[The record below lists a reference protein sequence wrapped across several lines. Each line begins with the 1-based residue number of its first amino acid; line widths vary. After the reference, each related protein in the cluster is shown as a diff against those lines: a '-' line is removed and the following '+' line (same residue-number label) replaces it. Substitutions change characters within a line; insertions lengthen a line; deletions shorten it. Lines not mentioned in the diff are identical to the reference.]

1 MGPLPAVQD
10 SGITTVHPMTEKRL
24 FLLDAYAL
32 IFRAYYAFIRAPRI
46 TTAGFN
52 ASAVYGFVNT
62 LEEVLRKERP
72 THIAV
77 CFDPSGP
84 TFRSERYPAYKS
96 EREATPEDIRLSIPF
111 IKEIVKAY
119 RIPLLEVE
127 GFEADDVIGTMA
139 RKAEKEGFTTYMMS
153 PDKDFG
159 QLVSPAILQYKP
171 SYRGNDFEIRG
182 EKEVCER
189 YGLERT
195 SQVIDLLALMG
206 DKIDCIPGCP
216 GVGDKTA
223 IKLIQEFGDVE
234 TLLASTDRLKGAMKK
249 RVEENAD
256 QIRESKYLATIR
268 TDVPVD
274 VDPESLK
281 VRDADTS
288 KLYAIFRE
296 LEFKSLIERVEK
308 RLGKGAAQ
316 ANGGELPLFD
326 EMPEP
331 AAAEDNSPRG
341 SLAASAHEYGLVED
355 AGGIGRLSERL
366 AAVGR
371 CGIVTF
377 ADGEN
382 DMGADWIGASVA
394 WKEGEAAYIPCS
406 FAEGKAFLL
415 DLLARPDIEKVTPG
429 VKRTYVVAANARG
442 DAETPVVNY
451 FDVTL
456 AHYLLQP
463 EQRHGLDGPAAAM
476 LRYDMLPVPAA
487 AKKGVKTVLAKAK
500 PEELCDWACE
510 MADIALRL
518 RDPLLEAVRKEGME
532 QLLTEVEMP
541 LAPVLARME
550 LAGVRLDIRA
560 LDDAAD
566 ALRGRLSDLE
576 KEIYALAGEE
586 FNVGSPAK
594 VGEILFDKM
603 QLDPKAKKTKT
614 GQYSTSEDI
623 LEKVAHKSPIVGK
636 ILEYRQLKK
645 LLTTYLTALPACVNP
660 ATGRV
665 HTNYNQTVTATGRI
679 SSSNPNLQN
688 IPVREEQGRE
698 IRRAFIPDEGH
709 LFLSADYSQIEL
721 RLVADFASD
730 PIMLQAFA
738 DGDDIH
744 AITAS
749 KIYHKDSPQEVT
761 PDERRHAKTA
771 NFGILYGISA
781 FGLASRLGIPRA
793 DASSLIANYFE
804 KFPSIDKYMRDSI
817 NKARENGYTET
828 PMGRRRYLPDI
839 NSRNQVV
846 RGYAE
851 RNAINAP
858 IQGAAADIIKVAM
871 VAIDRRLR
879 EEGLKSR
886 MIMQVHD
893 ELNFDVV
900 PEELP
905 RVQEIVE
912 KEMEGA
918 YSGRVRLTASS
929 GVASNWLDA
938 H

>member
-1 MGPLPAVQD
+1 
-10 SGITTVHPMTEKRL
+10 MTEKRL

>member
-1 MGPLPAVQD
+1 
-10 SGITTVHPMTEKRL
+10 MTEKRL

-308 RLGKGAAQ
+308 RLGKGVAQ

-341 SLAASAHEYGLVED
+341 SLAVSVHEYGLVED
-355 AGGIGRLSERL
+355 AAGIGRLSERL

-749 KIYHKDSPQEVT
+749 KIYHKESPQEVT

>member
-1 MGPLPAVQD
+1 M
-10 SGITTVHPMTEKRL
+10 RL
-24 FLLDAYAL
+24 
-32 IFRAYYAFIRAPRI
+32 
-46 TTAGFN
+46 
-52 ASAVYGFVNT
+52 
-62 LEEVLRKERP
+62 
-72 THIAV
+72 
-77 CFDPSGP
+77 
-84 TFRSERYPAYKS
+84 KS
-96 EREATPEDIRLSIPF
+96 ERF
-111 IKEIVKAY
+111 
-119 RIPLLEVE
+119 
-127 GFEADDVIGTMA
+127 F
-139 RKAEKEGFTTYMMS
+139 
-153 PDKDFG
+153 
-159 QLVSPAILQYKP
+159 
-171 SYRGNDFEIRG
+171 
-182 EKEVCER
+182 
-189 YGLERT
+189 
-195 SQVIDLLALMG
+195 
-206 DKIDCIPGCP
+206 
-216 GVGDKTA
+216 
-223 IKLIQEFGDVE
+223 
-234 TLLASTDRLKGAMKK
+234 ST
-249 RVEENAD
+249 
-256 QIRESKYLATIR
+256 
-268 TDVPVD
+268 
-274 VDPESLK
+274 
-281 VRDADTS
+281 
-288 KLYAIFRE
+288 
-296 LEFKSLIERVEK
+296 
-308 RLGKGAAQ
+308 
-316 ANGGELPLFD
+316 
-326 EMPEP
+326 
-331 AAAEDNSPRG
+331 
-341 SLAASAHEYGLVED
+341 
-355 AGGIGRLSERL
+355 
-366 AAVGR
+366 R
-371 CGIVTF
+371 C
-377 ADGEN
+377 
-382 DMGADWIGASVA
+382 
-394 WKEGEAAYIPCS
+394 
-406 FAEGKAFLL
+406 
-415 DLLARPDIEKVTPG
+415 R
-429 VKRTYVVAANARG
+429 
-442 DAETPVVNY
+442 
-451 FDVTL
+451 
-456 AHYLLQP
+456 
-463 EQRHGLDGPAAAM
+463 
-476 LRYDMLPVPAA
+476 
-487 AKKGVKTVLAKAK
+487 
-500 PEELCDWACE
+500 
-510 MADIALRL
+510 
-518 RDPLLEAVRKEGME
+518 
-532 QLLTEVEMP
+532 
-541 LAPVLARME
+541 
-550 LAGVRLDIRA
+550 
-560 LDDAAD
+560 
-566 ALRGRLSDLE
+566 
-576 KEIYALAGEE
+576 
-586 FNVGSPAK
+586 
-594 VGEILFDKM
+594 
-603 QLDPKAKKTKT
+603 LDPKAKKTKT

-761 PDERRHAKTA
+761 PNERRHAKTA

>member
-1 MGPLPAVQD
+1 M
-10 SGITTVHPMTEKRL
+10 
-24 FLLDAYAL
+24 
-32 IFRAYYAFIRAPRI
+32 
-46 TTAGFN
+46 
-52 ASAVYGFVNT
+52 
-62 LEEVLRKERP
+62 
-72 THIAV
+72 
-77 CFDPSGP
+77 
-84 TFRSERYPAYKS
+84 
-96 EREATPEDIRLSIPF
+96 
-111 IKEIVKAY
+111 
-119 RIPLLEVE
+119 
-127 GFEADDVIGTMA
+127 
-139 RKAEKEGFTTYMMS
+139 
-153 PDKDFG
+153 
-159 QLVSPAILQYKP
+159 
-171 SYRGNDFEIRG
+171 
-182 EKEVCER
+182 
-189 YGLERT
+189 
-195 SQVIDLLALMG
+195 
-206 DKIDCIPGCP
+206 
-216 GVGDKTA
+216 
-223 IKLIQEFGDVE
+223 
-234 TLLASTDRLKGAMKK
+234 
-249 RVEENAD
+249 
-256 QIRESKYLATIR
+256 
-268 TDVPVD
+268 
-274 VDPESLK
+274 
-281 VRDADTS
+281 
-288 KLYAIFRE
+288 
-296 LEFKSLIERVEK
+296 
-308 RLGKGAAQ
+308 
-316 ANGGELPLFD
+316 
-326 EMPEP
+326 
-331 AAAEDNSPRG
+331 
-341 SLAASAHEYGLVED
+341 
-355 AGGIGRLSERL
+355 
-366 AAVGR
+366 
-371 CGIVTF
+371 
-377 ADGEN
+377 
-382 DMGADWIGASVA
+382 
-394 WKEGEAAYIPCS
+394 
-406 FAEGKAFLL
+406 
-415 DLLARPDIEKVTPG
+415 
-429 VKRTYVVAANARG
+429 
-442 DAETPVVNY
+442 
-451 FDVTL
+451 
-456 AHYLLQP
+456 
-463 EQRHGLDGPAAAM
+463 
-476 LRYDMLPVPAA
+476 
-487 AKKGVKTVLAKAK
+487 KTVLAKAK

-518 RDPLLEAVRKEGME
+518 RDPLLEAVRNEGME

-918 YSGRVRLTASS
+918 YSGRVRLTTSS

>member
-1 MGPLPAVQD
+1 
-10 SGITTVHPMTEKRL
+10 MTEKRL

-127 GFEADDVIGTMA
+127 GFEADDMIGTMA

-189 YGLERT
+189 YGLDRT

-308 RLGKGAAQ
+308 RLGKGVAQ

-518 RDPLLEAVRKEGME
+518 RDPLLEAIRKEGME

>member
-1 MGPLPAVQD
+1 
-10 SGITTVHPMTEKRL
+10 MTEKRL

-234 TLLASTDRLKGAMKK
+234 TLLGSTDRLKGAMKK

-308 RLGKGAAQ
+308 RLGKGVAQ

-331 AAAEDNSPRG
+331 AAAAAEDNSPRG
-341 SLAASAHEYGLVED
+341 SLAVSVHEYGLVED
-355 AGGIGRLSERL
+355 AAGIGRLSERL

-394 WKEGEAAYIPCS
+394 WKEGEAAYSPCS

>member
-1 MGPLPAVQD
+1 
-10 SGITTVHPMTEKRL
+10 MTEKRL

-234 TLLASTDRLKGAMKK
+234 TLLGSTDRLKGAMKK

-288 KLYAIFRE
+288 RLYAIFRE

-308 RLGKGAAQ
+308 RLGKGVAQ

-331 AAAEDNSPRG
+331 AAAEDDSPRG

-518 RDPLLEAVRKEGME
+518 RDPLLEAVRNEGME

-550 LAGVRLDIRA
+550 LAGVHLDIRA

-918 YSGRVRLTASS
+918 YSGRVRLTTSS

>member
-1 MGPLPAVQD
+1 
-10 SGITTVHPMTEKRL
+10 MTEKRL

-234 TLLASTDRLKGAMKK
+234 TLLGSTDRLKGAMKK

-288 KLYAIFRE
+288 RLYAIFRE

-316 ANGGELPLFD
+316 VNGGELPLFD

-331 AAAEDNSPRG
+331 AAAKDDSPRG
-341 SLAASAHEYGLVED
+341 SLAASAHEYELVVD
-355 AGGIGRLSERL
+355 AAGIGRLSERL

-560 LDDAAD
+560 LDEAAD

-623 LEKVAHKSPIVGK
+623 LEKVAHKSPIVVK

-804 KFPSIDKYMRDSI
+804 KFPSIDKYMHDSI
-817 NKARENGYTET
+817 NKARDNGYTET

-871 VAIDRRLR
+871 VAIDRRLH
-879 EEGLKSR
+879 EEGLKSK

-893 ELNFDVV
+893 ELNFDIV